1 VRLKSRARASD
12 PLMHVSATTSRSTTV
27 LGFFMAIYSTVLMS
41 LTLSRKVLMIVAEG
55 VDDLD
60 VLNVRDNVPS
70 VAETFHVVSEAL
82 IMLLPDGLES
92 LNSR

>member
-1 VRLKSRARASD
+1 
-12 PLMHVSATTSRSTTV
+12 LMHVSATTSRSATV

-41 LTLSRKVLMIVAEG
+41 LTPSRKVLMIVAEG

-70 VAETFHVVSEAL
+70 VAETFHVVSKAL
-82 IMLLPDGLES
+82 IMLLPDALES

>member
-1 VRLKSRARASD
+1 
-12 PLMHVSATTSRSTTV
+12 
-27 LGFFMAIYSTVLMS
+27 MAIYSTVLMS